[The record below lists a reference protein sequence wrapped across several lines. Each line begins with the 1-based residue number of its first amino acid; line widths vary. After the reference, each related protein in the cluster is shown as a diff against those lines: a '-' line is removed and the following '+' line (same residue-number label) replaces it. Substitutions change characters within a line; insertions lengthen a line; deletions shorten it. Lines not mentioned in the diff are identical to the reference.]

1 MSDQNPFIQEMAY
14 EKFKLF
20 WMLRHGHSLSE
31 FALRLLE
38 VNEERTLEQWEADE
52 GFSGEVWP
60 CFEEFLQTEYL
71 DGSLMALL
79 MNQEEFRQYQ
89 ADLMDVPVPPAK
101 RKLYTVSI
109 TETLQ
114 KNIEIEASSPSVAEE
129 LVRKGWM
136 GNDYVFDADNFVDV
150 AFNAVEE

>member
-101 RKLYTVSI
+101 RELYTVSI

-114 KNIEIEASSPSVAEE
+114 KNIEIEASSPSEAEE

>member
-52 GFSGEVWP
+52 GFSGEIWP

-89 ADLMDVPVPPAK
+89 ADLKDMPVPPAK

-114 KNIEIEASSPSVAEE
+114 RNIEIEASSPSEAEE

-136 GNDYVFDADNFVDV
+136 GNDYVLDADNFVDV
-150 AFNAVEE
+150 AFNTVEE

>member
-52 GFSGEVWP
+52 GFSGEIWP

-79 MNQEEFRQYQ
+79 MNQTVAGCSSHIACSQ
-89 ADLMDVPVPPAK
+89 
-101 RKLYTVSI
+101 KLRIRLISYHVIS
-109 TETLQ
+109 Q
-114 KNIEIEASSPSVAEE
+114 EILNLA
-129 LVRKGWM
+129 L
-136 GNDYVFDADNFVDV
+136 
-150 AFNAVEE
+150 